1 MSSHTTP
8 LPAGAPP
15 RSCQNCAAPLTG
27 PYCAQCGQHDVD
39 YHRSFHHLTHDLLEN
54 LFHFEGKFFVTVA
67 WLLTRPGRLTQ
78 EFIAGRRLSQLN
90 PLRFYIFV
98 SVLFF
103 LGVSLLNHG
112 HLIDYDRKELDRL
125 PIEAAKNTAAA
136 EQRATAEK
144 PPAAGSTAS
153 AKKPASKLTV
163 NRDNDISRRIF
174 DKLVSGDLAPSEIL
188 EAFEHRI
195 PSLFFLG
202 VPLYALLLKL
212 FYWRQRRYY
221 IEHLIFSLHLHT
233 WGFLVAM
240 VGSGYLRLADFGP
253 GWLELLV
260 TVAFGTWMLW
270 YLLSSFRAVYAQGWG
285 KTTLKF
291 ALLAFIYSFILALTA
306 TLLAVGTVAWLAW
319 E

>member
-54 LFHFEGKFFVTVA
+54 LFHFEGKFFASVA
-67 WLLTRPGRLTQ
+67 WLLARPGRLTK
-78 EFIAGRRLSQLN
+78 EFIAGRRMSQLN
-90 PLRFYIFV
+90 PLRFYLFV

-103 LGVSLLNHG
+103 LGLSLLNHG
-112 HLIDYDRKELDRL
+112 HIVDFDRRELDRL
-125 PIEAAKNTAAA
+125 PIEAANNTEVA
-136 EQRATAEK
+136 EQRAAAQQ
-144 PPAAGSTAS
+144 PPAAG
-153 AKKPASKLTV
+153 AKKPATKLTV
-163 NRDNDISRRIF
+163 NRDSDFGRRLT
-174 DKLVSGDLAPSEIL
+174 DKLLSGALTPSEVVD
-188 EAFEHRI
+188 AVEHRV
-195 PSLFFLG
+195 PSLLFLG

-240 VGSGYLRLADFGP
+240 VGGGYLRLVGLGP
-253 GWLELLV
+253 DWLF
-260 TVAFGTWMLW
+260 TGAAWAFALWAVW
-270 YLLSSFRAVYAQGWG
+270 YLLTSFREVYAQGWD
-285 KTTLKF
+285 KTSLKF
-291 ALLAFIYSFILALTA
+291 VTLALIYSFILIVTA
-306 TLLAVGTVAWLAW
+306 MLLAVGTLALLAL